1 MTRQDRT
8 KLLAFPTAL
17 GLLAVAMMHA
27 PIRAQAHHSFAA
39 NFIQDQT
46 VSVQGVVKEFWFEN
60 PHARIYLEVTNA
72 DSEVEEWM
80 LEGASRNV
88 LTRRGWSAD
97 TVSVGITIQAE
108 GNPSRDGSNSLGW
121 RSLKTMDGN
130 DVGP

>member
-1 MTRQDRT
+1 MR
-8 KLLAFPTAL
+8 KEVVAGLMLAGLMATTL
-17 GLLAVAMMHA
+17 GAH
-27 PIRAQAHHSFAA
+27 AHHSFAA

-72 DSEVEEWM
+72 DSKVEEWM

-121 RSLKTMDGN
+121 RSLKTMDEN

>member
-1 MTRQDRT
+1 MR
-8 KLLAFPTAL
+8 KEVVAGLMLAGLMAATL
-17 GLLAVAMMHA
+17 GAH
-27 PIRAQAHHSFAA
+27 AHHSFAA

>member
-1 MTRQDRT
+1 MTRQNLI

-27 PIRAQAHHSFAA
+27 PIGAHAHHSFAA
-39 NFIQDQT
+39 NFVQDQT

-60 PHARIYLEVTNA
+60 PHARIYLDVTNA
-72 DSEVEEWM
+72 DGEVEEWM

-97 TVSVGITIQAE
+97 TVTVGIT
-108 GNPSRDGSNSLGW
+108 
-121 RSLKTMDGN
+121 
-130 DVGP
+130 